1 MELAKE
7 SLDDICGPSGT
18 QHTGD
23 DAFSGVTYPPRISAA
38 PVTDGDSQV
47 NNVNY
52 ASLYSHPSSD
62 LMYLTTFLGPEPL

>member
-7 SLDDICGPSGT
+7 SFDDICGPSGT

-23 DAFSGVTYPPRISAA
+23 DAISGVTYPPRIPAA

-47 NNVNY
+47 NKVN
-52 ASLYSHPSSD
+52 
-62 LMYLTTFLGPEPL
+62 

>member
-18 QHTGD
+18 QYKGD
-23 DAFSGVTYPPRISAA
+23 DAVSGVTYPPRISAA
-38 PVTDGDSQV
+38 PVTGGDSQV

-52 ASLYSHPSSD
+52 AGLNPHPS
-62 LMYLTTFLGPEPL
+62 